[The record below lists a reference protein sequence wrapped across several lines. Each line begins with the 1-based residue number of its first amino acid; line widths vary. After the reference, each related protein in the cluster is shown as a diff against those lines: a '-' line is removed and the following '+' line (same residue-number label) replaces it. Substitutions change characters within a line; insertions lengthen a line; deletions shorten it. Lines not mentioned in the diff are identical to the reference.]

1 VIPDITGYPLKA
13 FELDM
18 FVDAMI
24 GIHMTIALEHLL
36 ENKPVDVPTVARQVT
51 TMFAA
56 GLGRSST
63 PAKKGT
69 ARAAKRSPTKDP
81 AAGPAAGHADK
92 TAAAS
97 PRTA

>member
-1 VIPDITGYPLKA
+1 
-13 FELDM
+13 
-18 FVDAMI
+18 VDAMI

-56 GLGRSST
+56 GLGRPST

-69 ARAAKRSPTKDP
+69 ARAAKRSPAKD
-81 AAGPAAGHADK
+81 
-92 TAAAS
+92 
-97 PRTA
+97 